1 MPLNRYAKFLMFSYW
16 CITLLSSAGLNA
28 QSTGS
33 LTGQVLDAS
42 QMPIPGAAVTLKGTT
57 TGSVTDAT
65 GRYSISGIAPGTI
78 TVQASFL
85 GYVTATSSTKI
96 TAGTR
101 SVLNFVLTEDV
112 KMLGEAVVVGYGTT
126 QSRDLTG
133 AVSAIPSKNFQQ
145 GNFATPEQMVVGK
158 TPGVRITQNSGVPGG
173 GSVIRIRGGSSL
185 NASNDPLIVIDG
197 VPVDNGGIAGAANPL
212 ALINPEDIESF
223 TVLKDASAAAIYG
236 SRAANGVILITTKR
250 AASGKFSIEL
260 STNSSAKQIIRT
272 IDVLDTAQLKDVIRR
287 LGSNRQK
294 TLINEPSANSSTDWQ
309 EEIYQMA
316 LINDVNLTLSG
327 GSKALPYRV
336 GLERYDEQGNLRT
349 GKLERS
355 GVNINLTPKLLN
367 NHLKVD
373 LNAKYYYIINRFA
386 DGGAIGSAVVF
397 DPTRPVRRDTSAYNG
412 YFEWANAARPL
423 DLSPR
428 NPVGLLNQKDDRS
441 GVNRALGNVLFDYE
455 MPGLKDLHLFLNLG
469 GDFSSSSGTVFIDS
483 TAASAWVRKG
493 VNNQYSMQKSNQL
506 LETYFNYKKKLA
518 GNSSTD
524 FTGGYSFQRWNTFSP
539 AFPDLNVKGDTIQQ
553 AAPNDFETENALMSF
568 YGRMNVNI
576 GEKFLVTATLRSDG
590 SSRFSPETRWGL
602 FPSVAAAWRISE
614 MAPFVG
620 SNTISNLKLRLGW
633 GRTGQQDGIGDYGYV
648 AAYTESTPSAQYQFG
663 ESFFSM
669 LRPQG
674 YDANLKW
681 EETASTNVG
690 IDFGFWNNRVN
701 GAIDY
706 YKKKTYDLLAVIP
719 TIAGTNFSDL
729 LLTNV
734 GDLEN
739 EGVEMNLNLVAIDQ
753 KNTNLEFGINATWNR
768 TEITKLTRVPD
779 SSSQGILVGGIA
791 GGVGN
796 TIQIHSVGFAPY
808 TFYMYRQ
815 IYGEDGKPIEGKY
828 WAPNGTDT
836 ISSPTAKHLQKGK
849 NPIPA
854 TYLGF
859 FSNLRMKKWT
869 AGFSMR
875 AELGRYVYNN
885 VNSNGASLAA
895 TGGSLGFINNVPVDY
910 LNTNF
915 RLAQLKSDYYLEKAD
930 FLRLD
935 NIFVGYD
942 FGRPFGN
949 NLALR
954 ATASV
959 QNVFVLS
966 KYSGIDPEIFGGID
980 NNIYPRAR
988 VYSLGL
994 NVKF

>member
-1 MPLNRYAKFLMFSYW
+1 
-16 CITLLSSAGLNA
+16 
-28 QSTGS
+28 
-33 LTGQVLDAS
+33 
-42 QMPIPGAAVTLKGTT
+42 
-57 TGSVTDAT
+57 
-65 GRYSISGIAPGTI
+65 
-78 TVQASFL
+78 
-85 GYVTATSSTKI
+85 
-96 TAGTR
+96 
-101 SVLNFVLTEDV
+101 
-112 KMLGEAVVVGYGTT
+112 
-126 QSRDLTG
+126 
-133 AVSAIPSKNFQQ
+133 
-145 GNFATPEQMVVGK
+145 MVVGK

-373 LNAKYYYIINRFA
+373 LNAKYYHIKNRFA

-469 GDFSSSSGTVFIDS
+469 VTFRAAREPYSLIPPLLRPGYAKES
-483 TAASAWVRKG
+483 TTNTACRSRISCW
-493 VNNQYSMQKSNQL
+493 
-506 LETYFNYKKKLA
+506 KLI
-518 GNSSTD
+518 STIKEIGGQQQHR
-524 FTGGYSFQRWNTFSP
+524 FHGGYSFQRWNTFSP

-648 AAYTESTPSAQYQFG
+648 AAYTESTLPLS
-663 ESFFSM
+663 
-669 LRPQG
+669 
-674 YDANLKW
+674 
-681 EETASTNVG
+681 
-690 IDFGFWNNRVN
+690 I
-701 GAIDY
+701 
-706 YKKKTYDLLAVIP
+706 
-719 TIAGTNFSDL
+719 
-729 LLTNV
+729 
-734 GDLEN
+734 
-739 EGVEMNLNLVAIDQ
+739 
-753 KNTNLEFGINATWNR
+753 
-768 TEITKLTRVPD
+768 
-779 SSSQGILVGGIA
+779 
-791 GGVGN
+791 
-796 TIQIHSVGFAPY
+796 
-808 TFYMYRQ
+808 
-815 IYGEDGKPIEGKY
+815 
-828 WAPNGTDT
+828 
-836 ISSPTAKHLQKGK
+836 
-849 NPIPA
+849 
-854 TYLGF
+854 
-859 FSNLRMKKWT
+859 
-869 AGFSMR
+869 
-875 AELGRYVYNN
+875 
-885 VNSNGASLAA
+885 SLASRS
-895 TGGSLGFINNVPVDY
+895 SLC
-910 LNTNF
+910 
-915 RLAQLKSDYYLEKAD
+915 
-930 FLRLD
+930 
-935 NIFVGYD
+935 
-942 FGRPFGN
+942 FG
-949 NLALR
+949 LR
-954 ATASV
+954 ATTP
-959 QNVFVLS
+959 
-966 KYSGIDPEIFGGID
+966 I
-980 NNIYPRAR
+980 
-988 VYSLGL
+988 
-994 NVKF
+994 